1 MINFLGSRVNYGGRV
16 TQAKDIILIVTIL
29 KNYICEEVLTDT
41 YKFSE
46 SGTYYSIPAGS
57 QQDYLNYIE
66 NLPLNPSPEAFGLH
80 DNA

>member
-46 SGTYYSIPAGS
+46 SGTYYSIPAGT